1 MTQCERIMRHLES
14 GKPLTSAEAMS
25 EYGIH
30 RLASR
35 ICDLKK
41 LGYPIAKRQGK
52 SKNRYGEVV
61 TYAEYYLGGD

>member
-52 SKNRYGEVV
+52 SKKPLWRGCHLCRV
-61 TYAEYYLGGD
+61 LFRR